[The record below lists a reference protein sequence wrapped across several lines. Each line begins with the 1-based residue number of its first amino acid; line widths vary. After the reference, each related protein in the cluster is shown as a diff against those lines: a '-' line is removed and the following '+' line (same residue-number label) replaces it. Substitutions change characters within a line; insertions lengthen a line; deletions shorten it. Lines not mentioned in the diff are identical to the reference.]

1 VEERKEDGAVT
12 SSLPRRAEL
21 ASQVGDATQE
31 RLIQPTA
38 MRQFA
43 KKIDVP

>member
-12 SSLPRRAEL
+12 SSLPRRVEL
-21 ASQVGDATQE
+21 ASQVADATQE

-38 MRQFA
+38 IRQLA